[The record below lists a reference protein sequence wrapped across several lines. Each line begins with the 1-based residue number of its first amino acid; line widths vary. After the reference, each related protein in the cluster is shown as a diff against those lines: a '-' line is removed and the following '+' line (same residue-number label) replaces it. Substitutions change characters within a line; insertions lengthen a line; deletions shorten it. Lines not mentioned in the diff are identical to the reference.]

1 MPSYFDSQQNEGK
14 DEDGR
19 MSNDLEVNDILYAAQ
34 PKDKYDFRF
43 FHHRVK
49 FDEALMNPFTVNSP
63 FLTSTYLGEIPIF
76 SNTWMASKDDKFG
89 DADTCPTS
97 RFHMMNC
104 RMKRRMKEKM
114 IWMMTKVIRK
124 PMNQK
129 AMTVSLRTKEEAA
142 SIAFAR
148 KKTTSKGKHIRKKKI
163 PLLSLEQPSTNIPI
177 QLFLFQHLNKSSIKS
192 WEV

>member
-63 FLTSTYLGEIPIF
+63 FLASTYLGEIPIF

-89 DADTCPTS
+89 DADTCPTLP
-97 RFHMMNC
+97 FPHDELQD
-104 RMKRRMKEKM
+104 EK
-114 IWMMTKVIRK
+114 KDEGK
-124 PMNQK
+124 DDLDDDK
-129 AMTVSLRTKEEAA
+129 SD
-142 SIAFAR
+142 S
-148 KKTTSKGKHIRKKKI
+148 KTDESKGYD
-163 PLLSLEQPSTNIPI
+163 S
-177 QLFLFQHLNKSSIKS
+177 KSSYERRRSFDRFDSEKDYK
-192 WEV
+192 